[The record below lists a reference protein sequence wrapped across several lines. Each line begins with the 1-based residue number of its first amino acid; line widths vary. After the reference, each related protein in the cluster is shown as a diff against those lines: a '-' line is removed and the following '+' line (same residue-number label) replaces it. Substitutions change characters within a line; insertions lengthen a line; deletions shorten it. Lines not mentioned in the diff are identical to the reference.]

1 MSSAIELSTEGEIW
15 EGGGERYRLEKV
27 VGNGAFGVVWRAR
40 DSQNEQVKRA
50 TAEETS
56 STDARARAHTH
67 THATRH
73 SHMNRFEER
82 AFFESSREERAWES
96 WPSGRDEP
104 PDATPP
110 KMPTQ

>member
-50 TAEETS
+50 TAEETAAQ
-56 STDARARAHTH
+56 TTHAHTH
-67 THATRH
+67 TRDARH
-73 SHMNRFEER
+73 DTHTCRVLKR
-82 AFFESSREERAWES
+82 PVFF
-96 WPSGRDEP
+96 
-104 PDATPP
+104 
-110 KMPTQ
+110 

>member
-50 TAEETS
+50 TAEETAAQ
-56 STDARARAHTH
+56 TTHTH
-67 THATRH
+67 THTRDARH
-73 SHMNRFEER
+73 DTHTCRVLKRPFFFR
-82 AFFESSREERAWES
+82 AREEKAWES

-110 KMPTQ
+110 KMPSR